1 MAADQHLRAR
11 TLEDSLARAET
22 RCARIQDE
30 LSETRDLLLLSRL
43 EAEEAVLEREEAE
56 EKYNEVCAQL
66 ATLQAANKQRSLTD
80 GEEERLVEALIAV
93 KRLNEEV
100 SGSWAARHG
109 AAEASATAAVAWGVV
124 WRESCE
130 HELRELRER
139 SADRE
144 SATKLVEVL
153 TQKNAALQDTESK
166 LRMRLQDIEEEAEVL
181 RDLDELQADEVR
193 WLSGQAAEAT
203 VAARRAREEVNRLA
217 VAAAQLK
224 HQGDALR
231 EWTTV
236 MRVEHDAKVDRMRAL
251 EAKLEEEDKSRKV
264 SDALHHQ
271 PSFRDDASGLL
282 GFLASRVRRLQDPGE
297 LELLVEAAVADA
309 QAYLELAK
317 AARHDDVGTALSAF
331 LARCGINAPRT
342 VHLAA
347 ALTKAS
353 RAATVARPAL
363 DKAVAM
369 TIDRQLP
376 SVDDRLDDLNSQ
388 NADDDDFGLAS
399 EILNAAAGILD
410 VAKRGGIPMVAS
422 IEALAEL
429 VRSATSTPCGPRA
442 RALAWLVA
450 CCERGDTFP
459 MEIPTRCRGDDARL
473 ETSRVTRREAQ
484 SDAAVAAARAL
495 DEAIAA
501 KAASD
506 ARRVEAYREFDAKR
520 EELEEL
526 QDRRRAL
533 DRSLDAAL
541 ADAASIHALQQ
552 SALADVQ
559 RLEAD
564 TGNLRRAL
572 RAKPTYTRSHTNTPE
587 RVHRTRSPAPRSPR
601 RQRNVQQPEDT
612 NVPLLGAALHALF
625 PPLPRQGRAPDATS
639 GDPQLTESLLTQART
654 LKAALLIAT
663 KDSVHPSSLQAHT
676 EQFLTLKQQAA
687 PLILAASRR
696 TWRGG

>member
-1 MAADQHLRAR
+1 MDHQSRAK
-11 TLEDSLARAET
+11 TLEDSLARAEK
-22 RCARIQDE
+22 RCARIEDE

-43 EAEEAVLEREEAE
+43 EAEEASLEREEAE
-56 EKYNEVCAQL
+56 EKYNDVSAQL
-66 ATLQAANKQRSLTD
+66 ASLQAARQQRSLTD

-100 SGSWAARHG
+100 SVSWAARHG
-109 AAEASATAAVAWGVV
+109 AAEASGAAAVAWGVT

-144 SATKLVEVL
+144 SATRLVEVL

-166 LRMRLQDIEEEAEVL
+166 LRVRLQDIEQEAEVL

-193 WLSGQAAEAT
+193 WLSGQATEAT
-203 VAARRAREEVNRLA
+203 AAAKRARDEVKRLA

-231 EWTTV
+231 EWADL
-236 MRVEHDAKVDRMRAL
+236 MRLEHDAKVDRLRAL
-251 EAKLEEEDKSRKV
+251 EARLDEEDKSRKV
-264 SDALHHQ
+264 TNALHHQ
-271 PSFRDDASGLL
+271 PSRQDDASDVL
-282 GFLASRVRRLQDPGE
+282 GFLASRARRVQDPDE
-297 LELLVEAAVADA
+297 LELLVEAAVADV

-317 AARHDDVGTALSAF
+317 AARRDDVGAALSAF
-331 LARCGINAPRT
+331 LARCGIDAPRT
-342 VHLAA
+342 VDLAA
-347 ALTKAS
+347 ALNVAS

-363 DKAVAM
+363 DKPVAM

-376 SVDDRLDDLNSQ
+376 SADDRLDDLNTQ
-388 NADDDDFGLAS
+388 NDEDDFGLAAR
-399 EILNAAAGILD
+399 ITVAATAILD
-410 VAKRGGIPMVAS
+410 VAERGDIPTVGS

-429 VRSATSTPCGPRA
+429 VRSATSSPCGPRA
-442 RALAWLVA
+442 RGLAWLVA

-459 MEIPTRCRGDDARL
+459 MDIPNRCRGDDARL
-473 ETSRVTRREAQ
+473 EARRLQRREVQ
-484 SDAAVAAARAL
+484 RDTTVAAARAL

-506 ARRVEAYREFDAKR
+506 ARRVASYREFDAKR
-520 EELEEL
+520 EELEML
-526 QDRRRAL
+526 QDRGRAL

-552 SALADVQ
+552 SALADVR

-572 RAKPTYTRSHTNTPE
+572 RTKPTYTKSHINTPE
-587 RVHRTRSPAPRSPR
+587 RVHRTRSPAARSPR
-601 RQRNVQQPEDT
+601 RQKNIQQPEDT
-612 NVPLLGAALHALF
+612 NAPLLEAALHAIF
-625 PPLPRQGRAPDATS
+625 PPPRQKDTPAT
-639 GDPQLTESLLTQART
+639 GDPQLTESLLAQARA
-654 LKAALLIAT
+654 LKAALLIAV
-663 KDSVHPSSLQAHT
+663 KDNVDHSSLQVHT
-676 EQFLTLKQQAA
+676 EQFLSLKQQAA
-687 PLILAASRR
+687 PLMQAASQR
-696 TWRGG
+696 TAVGRGG